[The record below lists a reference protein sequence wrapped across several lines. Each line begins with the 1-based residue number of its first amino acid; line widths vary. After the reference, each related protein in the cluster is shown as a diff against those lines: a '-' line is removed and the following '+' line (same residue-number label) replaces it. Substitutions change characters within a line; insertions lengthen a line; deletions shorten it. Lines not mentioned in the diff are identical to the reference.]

1 MWGRQ
6 NNTLEHI
13 ILEACP
19 IITSAFFL
27 SIVGQKRTSCF
38 DFFQHK
44 FLNDLIQFIYEKST
58 NKNSKYR
65 NRKVQMKNYQLNL
78 LARYDYHYI
87 PFCMNDEAYK
97 ILPRLN
103 CINIKTFYL
112 RQKKSVSRRLNQMKM
127 RLGQLF
133 CQFSM
138 NDGFI
143 KNG

>member
-27 SIVGQKRTSCF
+27 SIVGQKLTSCF
-38 DFFQHK
+38 DFFQPK

-65 NRKVQMKNYQLNL
+65 KAN
-78 LARYDYHYI
+78 
-87 PFCMNDEAYK
+87 K
-97 ILPRLN
+97 ILPCLN

-112 RQKKSVSRRLNQMKM
+112 TLKKSVSRRLNQMKM
-127 RLGQLF
+127 RLGHLF
-133 CQFSM
+133 LSIL
-138 NDGFI
+138 DE
-143 KNG
+143 

>member
-38 DFFQHK
+38 DFFQLK

-65 NRKVQMKNYQLNL
+65 N
-78 LARYDYHYI
+78 
-87 PFCMNDEAYK
+87 
-97 ILPRLN
+97 PRLN

-112 RQKKSVSRRLNQMKM
+112 TQKKSVSRRLNQMKM
-127 RLGQLF
+127 RLGHLF
-133 CQFSM
+133 LSIL
-138 NDGFI
+138 DE
-143 KNG
+143 